1 MEIMRAIIGV
11 IKTNSSTPTY
21 SDMAVITIFITQNKD
36 LHYARPL
43 INIQIIPIS
52 HNGLSL
58 SSTLK
63 LTTYEIH

>member
-43 INIQIIPIS
+43 INIQIIPIIDS
-52 HNGLSL
+52 PLYIETH
-58 SSTLK
+58 
-63 LTTYEIH
+63 EIH